1 MHSTKIKIL
10 TQEEFFNSKQAFA
23 RLFAV
28 VLFMFSLANVFLFG
42 LGDASS
48 VAEAE
53 EKIVRVGY
61 FSDNDVF
68 QSGFTDDTHKNGYAY
83 AYIQEVAKH
92 TGWKYQY
99 VYGSWEEMLG
109 KLEKGEID
117 IMGGIS
123 HRQTVAPEV
132 LFPSMP
138 MGRED
143 YHVLV
148 HDDRAVDGMG
158 SPRALTG
165 LRIGVPMNSTIEAVL
180 KDFVKEHGI
189 SCEIVPLWNSFSRM
203 EMFRHRRI
211 DAVATVDSNMLEG
224 VKSVIKFGGTHFY
237 LCVSK
242 GRPDLLGDLNR
253 AQEEIFTRQ
262 PSFDTSLHERYLS
275 KKYIRQGLNREE
287 LEWLHG
293 REIKIA
299 CLKNFLPYCG
309 YDDKTGKWSGVVR
322 IARERL
328 EKFTGCKVSL
338 RQFDDRPSMLKALKN
353 GEVDAAFPLY
363 NDLWYAEQEG
373 LFGTGRFAPDR
384 MAVVYKGEY
393 SDEIYKKI
401 GVPRLTESA
410 MKYMKGA
417 YLRSE
422 FKEYDQL
429 TDCLEAIESGEIS
442 CAVVSGGVLHRY
454 LDRMGE
460 FSDLHI
466 IDADNIDYSFVTR
479 RENRI
484 FYGILTRC
492 LADVSAGDI
501 NDSIIGSTFDTTD
514 YSLSSFIRHNS
525 GKVTM
530 GFLLFILLLVVNF
543 WVYWKRTQKHS
554 AEMAAALEREAN
566 YSHQLITANEN
577 LRRQMDIIREQEG
590 IITIDALTQVNN
602 RYQLGKYTE
611 ELFAGFD
618 PKKGEKIY
626 LAICDMNN
634 FKPIN
639 DKYGHEEGDKALVT
653 AANAM
658 KSACAG
664 TNAFL
669 ARYGGDEFVIIVQAK
684 DDSLIKG
691 IRDKVNAYLAGAGE
705 SLPYEL
711 SVSIGIAERYDETES
726 FDRLFRRADA
736 ELYRL
741 KEKIHQGT
749 KIR

>member
-1 MHSTKIKIL
+1 MHSAKIKIL
-10 TQEEFFNSKQAFA
+10 MQARFFSSKQAVA

-28 VLFMFSLANVFLFG
+28 FLFMFSLANGFFFG
-42 LGDASS
+42 FGVSLPA
-48 VAEAE
+48 AEAKE
-53 EKIVRVGY
+53 RIVRVGY
-61 FSDNDVF
+61 FTDNDVF

-123 HRQTVAPEV
+123 HRQAVAPDV

-148 HDDRAVDGMG
+148 HDDRAIDGMG
-158 SPRALTG
+158 SPRVLTG
-165 LRIGVPMNSTIEAVL
+165 LRIGVPMNSTIEVVL
-180 KDFVKEHGI
+180 RDFVKEHGI
-189 SCEIVPLWNSFSRM
+189 DCEIVPLWNSFSRM
-203 EMFRHRRI
+203 EMFRHRRL

-242 GRPDLLGDLNR
+242 GRADLLDELNR

-287 LEWLHG
+287 LDWLND

-299 CLKNFLPYCG
+299 CLKDFLPYCG
-309 YDDKTGKWSGVVR
+309 YDDKSGKWSGVVR
-322 IARERL
+322 MARERL
-328 EKFTGCKVSL
+328 ENFTGSKVTL
-338 RQFDDRPSMLKALKN
+338 VPFDNRPKMIEALKK
-353 GEVDAAFPLY
+353 GDVDAAFPLY

-384 MAVVYKGEY
+384 MAVVYKGDY
-393 SDEIYKKI
+393 NDGIYRKI

-410 MKYMKGA
+410 MKYMHGA

-422 FKEYDQL
+422 FKEYDYL
-429 TDCLEAIESGEIS
+429 TECLAAVESGEIS
-442 CAVVSGGVLHRY
+442 CAIVSGGVLHRY

-460 FSDLHI
+460 YSDIHI
-466 IDADNIDYSFVTR
+466 VDSDNIDYSFVTR
-479 RENRI
+479 REDRV

-492 LADVSAGDI
+492 LADVSPGDI
-501 NDSIIGSTFDTTD
+501 NDSIISSTFDTTD

-543 WVYWKRTQKHS
+543 LVYWKRTQKHN

-602 RYQLGKYTE
+602 RYQLGKYSE
-611 ELFAGFD
+611 ELFANFD
-618 PKKGEKIY
+618 PAKGDKIY
-626 LAICDMNN
+626 VAVCDMNS
-634 FKPIN
+634 FKQIN
-639 DKYGHEEGDKALVT
+639 DKYGHEEGDRALVT
-653 AANAM
+653 AANAL

-669 ARYGGDEFVIIVQAK
+669 ARYGGDEFTIIVQSK
-684 DDSLIKG
+684 DDSVMKG
-691 IRDKVNAYLAGAGE
+691 IRDKVDAYLAGASEG
-705 SLPYEL
+705 LPYEL
-711 SVSIGIAERYDETES
+711 AISIGIAERYDETEA
-726 FDRLFRRADA
+726 FERVFRRADA

-741 KEKIHQGT
+741 KETIHHS
-749 KIR
+749 KEIR